1 MFEFIYFSPK
11 KLKLHK
17 RSLLNVLEF
26 KNEKEKIL
34 VEFVIKSAINESTN
48 LYALKDKKI
57 IALIALSASSIM
69 IDKKFFPAV
78 NIDLLFV
85 NNSYRNKV
93 LKELNGNKV
102 SSYLVDFAI
111 FNANEVKNRVAVRF
125 LSLFPFNKEE
135 KLIRLYEKMG
145 FFKLKSGFMVMK
157 I

>member
-69 IDKKFFPAV
+69 IDKRFFPAV